1 VFPFKKCQKT
11 VQKALCTVAS
21 VCIPTGDALSDA
33 KNGCFAHFCTD
44 APMQH
49 GALGAD
55 SANHKTL
62 YKPTVTNFKIV
73 PMHTLQILLHYPHGK
88 DAM

>member
-1 VFPFKKCQKT
+1 MSKASANSYAIKTPKKCRKT

-33 KNGCFAHFCTD
+33 KNGYFAHFCTD

-55 SANHKTL
+55 SANGAMSHK
-62 YKPTVTNFKIV
+62 
-73 PMHTLQILLHYPHGK
+73 
-88 DAM
+88 